1 MNVISGMYGIKDK
14 QNFQKLNISQNNPNT
29 FDLSYNNIIEVVGDE
44 ETDKSK
50 YEYKN
55 KLVIKDGIPKL
66 MFAKIDQTGL
76 SFNKW
81 NLTLGCKSEDFTEEE
96 IASAKFVKSK
106 SISGMDPKKLEEII
120 KKLKERSE

>member
-1 MNVISGMYGIKDK
+1 MYGIQDK
-14 QNFQKLNISQNNPNT
+14 QNFQKLNISQNNSNT
-29 FDLSYNNIIEVVGDE
+29 FDLSYTNIIEVVGDK

-66 MFAKIDQTGL
+66 LFAKIDQTGL

-81 NLTLGCKSEDFTEEE
+81 NLTLGCQSKDFTEEQ
-96 IASAKFVKSK
+96 IASAKFVKSN
-106 SISGMDPKKLEEII
+106 SISGMDPKKLEDII
-120 KKLKERSE
+120 KKLQERGQNTKN